1 MTDRLPRI
9 PNRAASSMVTNLR
22 PFEGSNLFARETFT
36 EHSKLY
42 SVFSYGFHFPMYV
55 AETVKDPDTGE
66 HVTHWYVNTDRF
78 SRTTSKHQ
86 GQTHPLV
93 QRMVPMDTDRMK
105 HIARGG
111 LMELVQRGLA

>member
-42 SVFSYGFHFPMYV
+42 SVFSYGEHFPMYV
-55 AETVKDPDTGE
+55 AETVKDPDTGKHE
-66 HVTHWYVNTDRF
+66 THWYANVDKW

-93 QRMVPMDTDRMK
+93 NYMVPMDTDRMK

-111 LMELVQRGLA
+111 LMELVARGLT